1 MLLALLLILAGLAGA
16 IAPQT
21 AAAKEFVQIK
31 IGSMSTTAD
40 FATYYPADISALK
53 SGWIEC
59 ATQEHTK
66 RTVVLHDV
74 VLEGD
79 IEIEGADLT
88 VVLYGKSS
96 ITGNIT
102 GPKDIRI
109 TDGNSQNE
117 HSLDMGTLKSED
129 GDIQID
135 GNCSVRCKEIRSEEG
150 YVTIQNAT
158 VQAIGGAIA
167 ADDGIKLIGVSVL
180 YGYPDGYKEIVEEKR
195 DGDRSKMYYLVNGWG
210 GLLHEV
216 VIGPSGAPSQPTI
229 GNGDDIFMT
238 PSPDS
243 KKEFPAIGGDIQQ
256 EFLVNIRSLR
266 YSASPQVIEKP
277 DWIVAW
283 RKGDRTFK
291 TILSAV
297 PNYGEARSG
306 DVVFLI
312 NGFRKTYKFSQ
323 LGGADSSDVV
333 VELTPREVSAEAGGK
348 EFDATIR
355 NKRGYMSL
363 EKYPFSPDAK
373 DWLTITSGD
382 THSDREKFDFHIKVA
397 PNTGPERK
405 GTVIFVTP
413 NGSEVLTINQA
424 ANFTLE
430 PKELDAG
437 PMRDHYEVT
446 LSCNVPYH
454 INDFNMPDWLD
465 VSGNSADYEAIQKM
479 TIAVE
484 PNTGAERT
492 ADVVF
497 KTSAGDVT
505 LKVTQAGAG
514 TKPEVKFTLE
524 PKELKVDADGGE
536 KEVTLSCNVPYH
548 IKDFNK
554 PDWLDVSGTSP
565 GLEAIQKITIFIQP
579 NTGGKR
585 EGVITFKTDKGNV
598 TLKVT
603 QAAGSTKPEPEKPE
617 PTLTLSTDMLT
628 FPTGGGKQTVNVKSN
643 YDWYTMSSAGSSS
656 WMKLTL
662 DLKTGTIVVE
672 VTPNTSTKKRGA
684 TIEVSLFERRID
696 TLITR
701 RILVTQDAANPKPA
715 LELEQENTISG
726 SLGSP
731 RKVKI
736 RSNVAWKATPTV
748 PWLHVEPSEG
758 TGSVPETLTITADP
772 NESEK
777 GRTGT
782 ITIESTDGSKLTRT
796 LTVAQKPAEVAVS
809 GLSINPAA
817 MTMGSGSGLAGFTL
831 FCDKG
836 WEISGAPDWMHPD
849 LTRGSGKQVIR
860 VRFDRNESGGERTGK
875 LTVKSDDGK
884 AERTF
889 TLTQRASQR
898 KPSRPSDDGT
908 YDYDLALNPEEIT
921 VGPSEGAGS
930 SISVATS
937 RLWAGSTTEDWIRL
951 ESAVGRGNGSFTFS
965 LAANPS
971 KEMRH
976 GTITVRT
983 QQGMDEL
990 KVAIHQQGRVGD
1002 EEAPTRVKVS
1012 SVSLDPSSITV
1023 NGDIRSKLIGASVY
1037 PSNAANK
1044 GLLWMS
1050 NNPSVAT
1057 VHVADTRAGL
1067 RSGSLRADE
1076 AEHTADD
1083 YAVVTIVGKG
1093 KATIAATASDGSGI
1107 VARCEVNVLSTV
1119 ANTVPYAP
1127 QAKVYTVGPTLYL
1140 SLPTAETVQVY
1151 TLAGTL
1157 YRTWQA
1163 PAGDTSVTLPI
1174 GTYIIKVGPL
1184 TEKVVVR

>member
-21 AAAKEFVQIK
+21 AAAKEFVLIK
-31 IGSMSTTAD
+31 IGGMSTTEN
-40 FATYYPADISALK
+40 FGTYYPVHIPGLK
-53 SGWIEC
+53 SGWIEYFTT
-59 ATQEHTK
+59 TQHTK
-66 RTVVLHDV
+66 RALHLHDV
-74 VLEGD
+74 VLDGD

-88 VVLYGKSS
+88 VVLYGKSR
-96 ITGNIT
+96 ITGSIT

-109 TDGNSQNE
+109 TDGSSQNE
-117 HSLDMGTLKSED
+117 NSLDMGILKSED

-150 YVTIQNAT
+150 YVTIKNAT

-323 LGGADSSDVV
+323 LGGANSLYVD
-333 VELTPREVSAEAGGK
+333 VELTPREVSAEAGGM

-355 NKRGYMSL
+355 NKRGYVTCL
-363 EKYPFSPDAK
+363 TLYPFTPDAK
-373 DWLTITSGD
+373 DWLTITSGE
-382 THSDREKFDFHIKVA
+382 TLGYHEKFDLHIKVA

-437 PMRDHYEVT
+437 PMRDDYEVT

-479 TIAVE
+479 TIIV
-484 PNTGAERT
+484 
-492 ADVVF
+492 
-497 KTSAGDVT
+497 
-505 LKVTQAGAG
+505 L
-514 TKPEVKFTLE
+514 
-524 PKELKVDADGGE
+524 
-536 KEVTLSCNVPYH
+536 
-548 IKDFNK
+548 
-554 PDWLDVSGTSP
+554 
-565 GLEAIQKITIFIQP
+565 P

-585 EGVITFKTDKGNV
+585 EGVITFKTTAGEVK
-598 TLKVT
+598 LKVT
-603 QAAGSTKPEPEKPE
+603 QAAAGTKPEPEKPE
-617 PTLTLSTDMLT
+617 PTLTLSPDMLT

-748 PWLHVEPSEG
+748 PWLHVKPSEG
-758 TGSVPETLTITADP
+758 TGSVPEPSPLPPIPTSPRRA
-772 NESEK
+772 
-777 GRTGT
+777 
-782 ITIESTDGSKLTRT
+782 
-796 LTVAQKPAEVAVS
+796 APA
-809 GLSINPAA
+809 
-817 MTMGSGSGLAGFTL
+817 
-831 FCDKG
+831 
-836 WEISGAPDWMHPD
+836 
-849 LTRGSGKQVIR
+849 
-860 VRFDRNESGGERTGK
+860 
-875 LTVKSDDGK
+875 
-884 AERTF
+884 
-889 TLTQRASQR
+889 
-898 KPSRPSDDGT
+898 PS
-908 YDYDLALNPEEIT
+908 
-921 VGPSEGAGS
+921 
-930 SISVATS
+930 
-937 RLWAGSTTEDWIRL
+937 
-951 ESAVGRGNGSFTFS
+951 
-965 LAANPS
+965 
-971 KEMRH
+971 
-976 GTITVRT
+976 
-983 QQGMDEL
+983 
-990 KVAIHQQGRVGD
+990 
-1002 EEAPTRVKVS
+1002 
-1012 SVSLDPSSITV
+1012 
-1023 NGDIRSKLIGASVY
+1023 
-1037 PSNAANK
+1037 PSN
-1044 GLLWMS
+1044 
-1050 NNPSVAT
+1050 
-1057 VHVADTRAGL
+1057 R
-1067 RSGSLRADE
+1067 
-1076 AEHTADD
+1076 
-1083 YAVVTIVGKG
+1083 
-1093 KATIAATASDGSGI
+1093 
-1107 VARCEVNVLSTV
+1107 
-1119 ANTVPYAP
+1119 
-1127 QAKVYTVGPTLYL
+1127 
-1140 SLPTAETVQVY
+1140 PTAASSPARSPWPRNPPKWPSAA
-1151 TLAGTL
+1151 LASTP
-1157 YRTWQA
+1157 Q
-1163 PAGDTSVTLPI
+1163 P
-1174 GTYIIKVGPL
+1174 
-1184 TEKVVVR
+1184 

>member
-21 AAAKEFVQIK
+21 VAAKEFVQIK
-31 IGSMSTTAD
+31 IGGMATTEN
-40 FATYYPADISALK
+40 FGTYYPVHIPGLK
-53 SGWIEC
+53 SGWIEYF
-59 ATQEHTK
+59 TTTLHTK
-66 RTVVLHDV
+66 RALHLHDV

-96 ITGNIT
+96 ITGSIT
-102 GPKDIRI
+102 GTKDIRI
-109 TDGNSQNE
+109 TDESWENE
-117 HSLDMGTLKSED
+117 HSLRVEKIYSRN
-129 GDIQID
+129 GDILID
-135 GNCSVRCKEIRSEEG
+135 GNCSVQSRRDIRSEEG
-150 YVTIQNAT
+150 YVTIKNAT
-158 VQAIGGAIA
+158 LHVLSGYIS
-167 ADDGIKLIGVSVL
+167 ADDGINMEGVSVL
-180 YGYPDGYKEIVEEKR
+180 YGYPGRYNEILEMKFEGPYQSHFDK
-195 DGDRSKMYYLVNGWG
+195 SKMYYLVNWAGIP
-210 GLLHEV
+210 LREV
-216 VIGPSGAPSQPTI
+216 IIGPSGAPSSPKI
-229 GNGDDIFMT
+229 ESEYDIFMGA
-238 PSPDS
+238 DS
-243 KKEFPAIGGDIQQ
+243 ETTFPAIGGDIKQ
-256 EFLVNIRSLR
+256 EFYM
-266 YSASPQVIEKP
+266 YSSTLHYSVWTLQVVEKP
-277 DWIVAW
+277 DWIVDW
-283 RKGDRTFK
+283 QRGDGELKNK
-291 TILSAV
+291 TVLRAA

-306 DVVFLI
+306 DVVFLV
-312 NGFRKTYKFSQ
+312 NGFRKTYKVSQ
-323 LGGADSSDVV
+323 LGGADPSDVV

-363 EKYPFSPDAK
+363 EKYPFSLDAEH
-373 DWLTITSGD
+373 WLTITSGD
-382 THSDREKFDFHIKVA
+382 THGNLEKFDFHIKVA

-405 GTVIFVTP
+405 GTVIFVTSR
-413 NGSEVLTINQA
+413 GTEVMTIHQA
-424 ANFTLE
+424 AGGDNPE
-430 PKELDAG
+430 PK
-437 PMRDHYEVT
+437 P
-446 LSCNVPYH
+446 
-454 INDFNMPDWLD
+454 
-465 VSGNSADYEAIQKM
+465 
-479 TIAVE
+479 E
-484 PNTGAERT
+484 P
-492 ADVVF
+492 
-497 KTSAGDVT
+497 
-505 LKVTQAGAG
+505 
-514 TKPEVKFTLE
+514 KFTLE
-524 PKELKVDADGGE
+524 PKELKVDADGGK
-536 KEVTLSCNVPYH
+536 KEVTLSCNVLYYVSH
-548 IKDFNK
+548 TDK
-554 PDWLDVSGTSP
+554 PDWLSVSGYINGYTKSQT
-565 GLEAIQKITIFIQP
+565 LTITVND

-585 EGVITFKTDKGNV
+585 EGMITFKTSEGDV

-603 QAAGSTKPEPEKPE
+603 QEGGGTKPEPEKP
-617 PTLTLSTDMLT
+617 TLTLSISFKGDGSAI
-628 FPTGGGKQTVNVKSN
+628 PAGGGTKEVIVKSN
-643 YDWYTMSSAGSSS
+643 AEWSASLPKDCK
-656 WMKLTL
+656 WLTL
-662 DLKTGTIVVE
+662 DKDGGTNDGTLTLTAKE
-672 VTPNTSTKKRGA
+672 NTAYEPRKVTLT
-684 TIEVSLFERRID
+684 VSLDEGD
-696 TLITR
+696 KSQTLEIT
-701 RILVTQDAANPKPA
+701 QAANPKPV
-715 LELEQENTISG
+715 LELEQENVVTG
-726 SLGSP
+726 PLGSA
-731 RKVKI
+731 REVKI

-748 PWLHVEPSEG
+748 AWLHVKPSEG
-758 TGSVPETLTITADP
+758 TGSKSATLTITADE
-772 NESEK
+772 NTAEK

-796 LTVAQKPAEVAVS
+796 LTVAQKPAAVAATGIS
-809 GLSINPAA
+809 LNPAS
-817 MTMGSGSGLAGFTL
+817 MTMGSGGGMVGFNVYAS
-831 FCDKG
+831 KG
-836 WEISGAPDWMHPD
+836 WTISGSPDWMHPD
-849 LTRGSGKQVIR
+849 ATRGSGTRLVI
-860 VRFDRNESGGERTGK
+860 VRFDRNESGAERTGK

-884 AERTF
+884 AEKVF

-898 KPSRPSDDGT
+898 KPTRPSDDGT
-908 YDYDLALNPEEIT
+908 YDYDLAIGAEEIT

-983 QQGMDEL
+983 QQGLDEL

-1050 NNPSVAT
+1050 SNPSVAT

-1163 PAGDTSVTLPI
+1163 PAGDTSVTLPL
-1174 GTYIIKVGPL
+1174 GTYIIKVGHL

>member
-16 IAPQT
+16 MAPQT

-31 IGSMSTTAD
+31 IGGMTTTEN
-40 FATYYPADISALK
+40 FGTYYPVHIPGLR
-53 SGWIEC
+53 SGWIEYF
-59 ATQEHTK
+59 THRHTK
-66 RTVVLHDV
+66 RVLHLHDV
-74 VLEGD
+74 VLNGS

-88 VVLYGKSS
+88 VVLYGKNDV
-96 ITGNIT
+96 IDIK

-109 TDGNSQNE
+109 TDGSSQNE
-117 HSLDMGTLKSED
+117 NSLDMGDLISED
-129 GDIQID
+129 GNIQID
-135 GNCSVRCKEIRSEEG
+135 GNCSVRSRKIRSEEG

-180 YGYPDGYKEIVEEKR
+180 YGYPDGYSEIFEKKR
-195 DGDRSKMYYLVNGWG
+195 DGDRSAMYYFVTFG
-210 GLLHEV
+210 GRPLDEV
-216 VIGPSGAPSQPTI
+216 IIGPSGAPSKPTI
-229 GNGDDIFMT
+229 EHGYEIYMT
-238 PSPDS
+238 PLHQ
-243 KKEFPAIGGDIQQ
+243 EFPAIGGDLKQ
-256 EFLVNIRSLR
+256 EFWVNIPSLH
-266 YSASPQVIEKP
+266 YSASPKVIEKP
-277 DWIVAW
+277 DWIVDW
-283 RKGDRTFK
+283 RYGDKTFK
-291 TILSAV
+291 TILTAA
-297 PNYGEARSG
+297 PNYGEARYG
-306 DVVFLI
+306 EVVFLV
-312 NGFRKTYKFSQ
+312 NGFRKTYQFSQ

-333 VELTPREVSAEAGGK
+333 VVTPREVSAEAGGK

-355 NKRGYMSL
+355 NRGYMSL
-363 EKYPFSPDAK
+363 EKYPFSLDAK
-373 DWLTITSGD
+373 DWLTITSGN
-382 THSDREKFDFHIKVA
+382 TFGDRKEFDFHIKVA

-405 GTVIFVTP
+405 GTVIFVTSK
-413 NGSEVLTINQA
+413 GAEVMTINQA
-424 ANFTLE
+424 AGGDNPE
-430 PKELDAG
+430 PKPEEPKLTLNPEELEVDASAQK
-437 PMRDHYEVT
+437 RKVT
-446 LSCNVPYH
+446 LTSDVPVH
-454 INDFNMPDWLD
+454 ISRIDVPRWIDWSEE
-465 VSGNSADYEAIQKM
+465 SGEAYSKSYTL
-479 TIAVE
+479 TIS
-484 PNTGAERT
+484 
-492 ADVVF
+492 F
-497 KTSAGDVT
+497 
-505 LKVTQAGAG
+505 
-514 TKPEVKFTLE
+514 
-524 PKELKVDADGGE
+524 
-536 KEVTLSCNVPYH
+536 
-548 IKDFNK
+548 
-554 PDWLDVSGTSP
+554 
-565 GLEAIQKITIFIQP
+565 EA

-585 EGVITFKTDKGNV
+585 EGVITVKTTGGDV

-603 QAAGSTKPEPEKPE
+603 QEGGGTKPEPEKP
-617 PTLTLSTDMLT
+617 TLTLSISFKGDGSAI
-628 FPTGGGKQTVNVKSN
+628 PAGGGTKEVTVTSN
-643 YDWYTMSSAGSSS
+643 GEWSASLPKDCK
-656 WMKLTL
+656 WLTL
-662 DLKTGTIVVE
+662 DKDGGTNDGTLTLTAKE
-672 VTPNTSTKKRGA
+672 NTAYEPRKVTLT
-684 TIEVSLFERRID
+684 VSLDEGD
-696 TLITR
+696 KSQTLEIT
-701 RILVTQDAANPKPA
+701 QAANPKPV
-715 LELEQENTISG
+715 LELEQENVVTG
-726 SLGSP
+726 PLGSA
-731 RKVKI
+731 REVKI

-748 PWLHVEPSEG
+748 AWLHVKPSEG
-758 TGSVPETLTITADP
+758 TGSKSATLTITADE
-772 NESEK
+772 NTAEK

-782 ITIESTDGSKLTRT
+782 ITIESTDGSKLTRM
-796 LTVAQKPAEVAVS
+796 LTVAQKPAAVAATGIS
-809 GLSINPAA
+809 LNPAA
-817 MTMGSGSGLAGFTL
+817 ITMGSGGGMVGFNVYAG
-831 FCDKG
+831 KG
-836 WEISGAPDWMHPD
+836 WTISGSPDWMHPD
-849 LTRGSGKQVIR
+849 ATRGSGTRLVI
-860 VRFDRNESGGERTGK
+860 VRFDRNESGAERTGK

-884 AERTF
+884 TERTF

-908 YDYDLALNPEEIT
+908 YDYDLAIGAEEIT

-1023 NGDIRSKLIGASVY
+1023 NGDLSTTLISAIVS
-1037 PSNAANK
+1037 PDNARNK

-1050 NNPSVAT
+1050 SNAAVAT
-1057 VHVADTRAGL
+1057 VKVTGTSAVAAALSDRPQL
-1067 RSGSLRADE
+1067 RFAPD
-1076 AEHTADD
+1076 ADD
-1083 YAVVTIVGKG
+1083 YALVTIVGKG

-1174 GTYIIKVGPL
+1174 GTYIIKVGQL

>member
-31 IGSMSTTAD
+31 IGGMATTAN
-40 FATYYPADISALK
+40 FGTYYPVDIPGLK
-53 SGWIEC
+53 SGWIEYI
-59 ATQEHTK
+59 THQHTK
-66 RTVVLHDV
+66 RVLHLHDV

-96 ITGNIT
+96 IKGSIK

-109 TDGNSQNE
+109 TDESSQNE
-117 HSLDMGTLKSED
+117 HSSIVRGIRSEN

-135 GNCSVRCKEIRSEEG
+135 GNCFVQSRDDIRSEEG
-150 YVTIQNAT
+150 YVTIKNAT
-158 VQAIGGAIA
+158 VHVSGEGSIA

-180 YGYPDGYKEIVEEKR
+180 FTSPGDYKGILEMKYNPDDVFKNEDKSE
-195 DGDRSKMYYLVNGWG
+195 MYYFVNMADTPVE
-210 GLLHEV
+210 EV
-216 VIGPSGAPSQPTI
+216 VIGPSGAPSKPTI
-229 GNGDDIFMT
+229 EHGDDIFMA
-238 PSPDS
+238 PSPNS
-243 KKEFPAIGGDIQQ
+243 QKEFPAIGGDIQQ
-256 EFLVNIRSLR
+256 EFWVHIRSLR

-323 LGGADSSDVV
+323 LGGADSLYVD
-333 VELTPREVSAEAGGK
+333 VELTPREVSAEAGGM

-355 NKRGYMSL
+355 NKRGYVMCL
-363 EKYPFSPDAK
+363 TLYPFTPDAK
-373 DWLTITSGD
+373 DWLTITSGE
-382 THSDREKFDFHIKVA
+382 TLGYHEKFDLHIKVA

-424 ANFTLE
+424 AGGETPDKPKPEDNFTLE

-437 PMRDHYEVT
+437 PMRDDYEVT

-479 TIAVE
+479 TIIV
-484 PNTGAERT
+484 
-492 ADVVF
+492 
-497 KTSAGDVT
+497 
-505 LKVTQAGAG
+505 L
-514 TKPEVKFTLE
+514 
-524 PKELKVDADGGE
+524 
-536 KEVTLSCNVPYH
+536 
-548 IKDFNK
+548 
-554 PDWLDVSGTSP
+554 
-565 GLEAIQKITIFIQP
+565 P

-585 EGVITFKTDKGNV
+585 EGVITFKTSEGDV

-603 QAAGSTKPEPEKPE
+603 QEGTGTKPEPEKP
-617 PTLTLSTDMLT
+617 TLTLSISFKGDGSAI
-628 FPTGGGKQTVNVKSN
+628 PAGGGTKEVTVTSN
-643 YDWYTMSSAGSSS
+643 GQWSASLPKDCK
-656 WMKLTL
+656 WLTL
-662 DLKTGTIVVE
+662 DKDGGTNDGTLTLTAKE
-672 VTPNTSTKKRGA
+672 NTAYEPRKVTLT
-684 TIEVSLFERRID
+684 VSLD
-696 TLITR
+696 KGDKSQTLEIT
-701 RILVTQDAANPKPA
+701 QAANPKPV
-715 LELEQENTISG
+715 LELEQENVVTG
-726 SLGSP
+726 PLGSA
-731 RKVKI
+731 REVKI

-748 PWLHVEPSEG
+748 AWLHIAPS
-758 TGSVPETLTITADP
+758 TGSKSATLTITADE
-772 NESEK
+772 NTAEK

-782 ITIESTDGSKLTRT
+782 ITIESTDGSKLTRM
-796 LTVAQKPAEVAVS
+796 LTVAQ
-809 GLSINPAA
+809 NPAA
-817 MTMGSGSGLAGFTL
+817 VAATGISLNPASMTMGSGGGMVGFNVYAS
-831 FCDKG
+831 KG
-836 WEISGAPDWMHPD
+836 WTISGSPDWMHPD
-849 LTRGSGKQVIR
+849 ATRGSGTRLVI
-860 VRFDRNESGGERTGK
+860 VRFDRNESGAERTGK

-884 AERTF
+884 TERTF

-930 SISVATS
+930 TISVATS
-937 RLWAGSTTEDWIRL
+937 RLWAGSTTEDWIKL
-951 ESAVGRGNGSFTFS
+951 NQAVGRGNGSFTFS

-1023 NGDIRSKLIGASVY
+1023 NGDLSTTLISAIVS
-1037 PSNAANK
+1037 PDNARNK

-1050 NNPSVAT
+1050 SNAAVAT
-1057 VHVADTRAGL
+1057 VKVTGTSAVAAALSDRPQL
-1067 RSGSLRADE
+1067 RFAPD
-1076 AEHTADD
+1076 ADD
-1083 YAVVTIVGKG
+1083 YALVTIVGKG

-1140 SLPTAETVQVY
+1140 SLPTPETVQVY

-1163 PAGDTSVTLPI
+1163 PAGDTSVTLPA
-1174 GTYIIKVGPL
+1174 GTYIIKVGQL

>member
-21 AAAKEFVQIK
+21 AAAKEFVLIK
-31 IGSMSTTAD
+31 IGSMSTTAN
-40 FATYYPADISALK
+40 FATYGPADISALK
-53 SGWIEC
+53 SGWIEIT
-59 ATQEHTK
+59 TQIHTK
-66 RTVVLHDV
+66 RSVVLHDV

-88 VVLYGKSS
+88 VVLYGKNDVGY
-96 ITGNIT
+96 IE

-109 TDGNSQNE
+109 TDGSSQQENS
-117 HSLDMGTLKSED
+117 LILMGIRSEN

-135 GNCSVRCKEIRSEEG
+135 GNCFVQSKWEIRSEEG
-150 YVTIQNAT
+150 YVTIKNAT
-158 VQAIGGAIA
+158 LHALRRAIA
-167 ADDGIKLIGVSVL
+167 ADDGINMEGVSVK
-180 YGYPDGYKEIVEEKR
+180 YAYPGTYWKPLETEKVDYDKSR
-195 DGDRSKMYYLVNGWG
+195 MYRLVNTEGKDLW
-210 GLLHEV
+210 EV
-216 VIGPSGAPSQPTI
+216 LIGPSGAPSEPPLEVLMDPESIEFSATEGTREVNLYMRSTAHYI
-229 GNGDDIFMT
+229 EEGDV
-238 PSPDS
+238 
-243 KKEFPAIGGDIQQ
+243 K
-256 EFLVNIRSLR
+256 
-266 YSASPQVIEKP
+266 VIEKP
-277 DWIVAW
+277 DWILCEPDAKFPGKMKL
-283 RKGDRTFK
+283 R
-291 TILSAV
+291 V
-297 PNYGEARSG
+297 PNNYGGERSG
-306 DVVFLI
+306 EVVFEVK
-312 NGFRKTYKFSQ
+312 GFTKTCHVTQ
-323 LGGADSSDVV
+323 L
-333 VELTPREVSAEAGGK
+333 AGGEGSQSSK
-348 EFDATIR
+348 IRLVPSRVNVEAEGEEFDVSVET
-355 NKRGYMSL
+355 KDYSHMSL
-363 EKYPFSPDAK
+363 TQYPFSLDAK
-373 DWLTITSGD
+373 DWLRITSGD
-382 THSDREKFDFHIKVA
+382 THSSSKYFSFKIKVE

-405 GTVIFVTP
+405 GTVIFPTSK
-413 NGSEVLTINQA
+413 GTEVLTIHQA
-424 ANFTLE
+424 AGGETPDK
-430 PKELDAG
+430 PK
-437 PMRDHYEVT
+437 P
-446 LSCNVPYH
+446 
-454 INDFNMPDWLD
+454 
-465 VSGNSADYEAIQKM
+465 
-479 TIAVE
+479 
-484 PNTGAERT
+484 
-492 ADVVF
+492 
-497 KTSAGDVT
+497 
-505 LKVTQAGAG
+505 
-514 TKPEVKFTLE
+514 KPEEAKFTLE
-524 PKELKVDADGGE
+524 PKELKVDADGGK

-548 IKDFNK
+548 IDDLNK
-554 PDWLDVSGTSP
+554 PDWLSVSGNSP
-565 GLEAIQKITIFIQP
+565 GLEAIQKITITIND
-579 NTGGKR
+579 NTGSKR
-585 EGVITFKTDKGNV
+585 EGVITFKTSEGDV

-603 QAAGSTKPEPEKPE
+603 QEGKKEK
-617 PTLTLSTDMLT
+617 PTLTLSISFKGDGSAI
-628 FPTGGGKQTVNVKSN
+628 PAGGGTKEVTVTSN
-643 YDWYTMSSAGSSS
+643 GEWSASLPKDCK
-656 WMKLTL
+656 WLTL
-662 DLKTGTIVVE
+662 DKDGGTNDGTLTLTAKE
-672 VTPNTSTKKRGA
+672 NTAYEPRKVTLT
-684 TIEVSLFERRID
+684 VSLDEGD
-696 TLITR
+696 KSQTLEIT
-701 RILVTQDAANPKPA
+701 QAAKPKPV
-715 LELEQENTISG
+715 LELEQENVVTG
-726 SLGSP
+726 PLGSA
-731 RKVKI
+731 REVKI

-748 PWLHVEPSEG
+748 AWLHIKPS
-758 TGSVPETLTITADP
+758 TGSKSATLTITADE
-772 NESEK
+772 NTAEK

-796 LTVAQKPAEVAVS
+796 LTVAQKPAAVAATGIS
-809 GLSINPAA
+809 LNPASI
-817 MTMGSGSGLAGFTL
+817 TMGSGGGMVGFNVYAS
-831 FCDKG
+831 KG
-836 WEISGAPDWMHPD
+836 WTISGSPDWMHPD
-849 LTRGSGKQVIR
+849 ATRGSGTRLVI
-860 VRFDRNESGGERTGK
+860 VRFDRNESGAERTGK

-908 YDYDLALNPEEIT
+908 YDYDLAIGAEEIT

-930 SISVATS
+930 TISVATS

-1050 NNPSVAT
+1050 SNPSVAT

-1163 PAGDTSVTLPI
+1163 PAGDTSLTLPA
-1174 GTYIIKVGPL
+1174 GTYIIKVGQL

>member
-21 AAAKEFVQIK
+21 AAAKEFVRIK
-31 IGSMSTTAD
+31 IGGMSTTEN
-40 FATYYPADISALK
+40 FGTYYPVHIPGLR
-53 SGWIEC
+53 SGWIEYF
-59 ATQEHTK
+59 THQHTK
-66 RTVVLHDV
+66 RVLHLHDV
-74 VLEGD
+74 VLNGD

-88 VVLYGKSS
+88 VVLYGKNDVLD
-96 ITGNIT
+96 IK

-117 HSLDMGTLKSED
+117 NSLDMGDLISED
-129 GDIQID
+129 GNIQID
-135 GNCSVRCKEIRSEEG
+135 GNCSVRSRKIRSEEG

-180 YGYPDGYKEIVEEKR
+180 YGYPDGYSEIFEKKR
-195 DGDRSKMYYLVNGWG
+195 DGDRSAMYYFVNFG
-210 GLLHEV
+210 GRPLDEV
-216 VIGPSGAPSQPTI
+216 IIGPSGAPSQPTI
-229 GNGDDIFMT
+229 EHGYEIYMT
-238 PSPDS
+238 PLHQ
-243 KKEFPAIGGDIQQ
+243 EFPAIGGDLKQ
-256 EFLVNIRSLR
+256 EFWVNIPSLH
-266 YSASPQVIEKP
+266 YTAYPQVIEKP
-277 DWIVAW
+277 DWIVDW
-283 RKGDRTFK
+283 RRGDKGFK

-306 DVVFLI
+306 DVVFLV
-312 NGFRKTYKFSQ
+312 NGFRKTYEFSQ
-323 LGGADSSDVV
+323 LGGADPSDVV
-333 VELTPREVSAEAGGK
+333 VELTPREVSAEAGGM

-363 EKYPFSPDAK
+363 KKYPFSPDAT
-373 DWLTITSGD
+373 DWLTITSGNTYGD
-382 THSDREKFDFHIKVA
+382 YQKFDFHIKVA

-405 GTVIFVTP
+405 GTVIFVTSRGP
-413 NGSEVLTINQA
+413 EVMTINQKA
-424 ANFTLE
+424 VEAKFTLV

-437 PMRDHYEVT
+437 SMRDDYKVT
-446 LSCNVPYH
+446 LSCNVPYN
-454 INDFNMPDWLD
+454 INGL
-465 VSGNSADYEAIQKM
+465 
-479 TIAVE
+479 
-484 PNTGAERT
+484 
-492 ADVVF
+492 
-497 KTSAGDVT
+497 
-505 LKVTQAGAG
+505 
-514 TKPEVKFTLE
+514 
-524 PKELKVDADGGE
+524 
-536 KEVTLSCNVPYH
+536 
-548 IKDFNK
+548 NK
-554 PDWLDVSGTSP
+554 PDWLSVSGNSP
-565 GLEAIQKITIFIQP
+565 GLEAIQKMTITVND
-579 NTGGKR
+579 NTGSKR

-603 QAAGSTKPEPEKPE
+603 QAAGSTKPEPEKP
-617 PTLTLSTDMLT
+617 TLTLSISFKGDGSAI
-628 FPTGGGKQTVNVKSN
+628 PAGGGTKEVTVTSN
-643 YDWYTMSSAGSSS
+643 GEWSASLPKDCK
-656 WMKLTL
+656 WLTL
-662 DLKTGTIVVE
+662 DKDGGTNDGTLTLTAKE
-672 VTPNTSTKKRGA
+672 NTAYEPRKVTLT
-684 TIEVSLFERRID
+684 VSLDEGD
-696 TLITR
+696 KSQTLEIT
-701 RILVTQDAANPKPA
+701 QAANPKPV
-715 LELEQENTISG
+715 LELEQENVVTG
-726 SLGSP
+726 PLGSA
-731 RKVKI
+731 REVKI
-736 RSNVAWKATPTV
+736 RSNVAWKATPV
-748 PWLHVEPSEG
+748 DAWLHVKPSEG
-758 TGSVPETLTITADP
+758 TGSATLTLTADE
-772 NESEK
+772 NTAEK

-796 LTVAQKPAEVAVS
+796 LTVAQKPAAVAATGIS
-809 GLSINPAA
+809 LNPAS
-817 MTMGSGSGLAGFTL
+817 MTMGSGGGMVGFNVYAS
-831 FCDKG
+831 KG
-836 WEISGAPDWMHPD
+836 WTISGSPDWMHPD
-849 LTRGSGKQVIR
+849 ATRGSGTRLVI
-860 VRFDRNESGGERTGK
+860 VRFDRNESGAERTGK

-889 TLTQRASQR
+889 TLTQRAGQR
-898 KPSRPSDDGT
+898 KPTPSPGST
-908 YDYDLALNPEEIT
+908 PSEEYDYDLALNPEEIT
-921 VGPSEGAGS
+921 VGPSDGAGS

-1023 NGDIRSKLIGASVY
+1023 NGDLSTTLISAIVS
-1037 PSNAANK
+1037 PDNARNK

-1050 NNPSVAT
+1050 SNAAVAT
-1057 VHVADTRAGL
+1057 VKVTGTSAVAAALSDRPQL
-1067 RSGSLRADE
+1067 RFAPD
-1076 AEHTADD
+1076 ADD
-1083 YAVVTIVGKG
+1083 YALVTIVGKG

-1140 SLPTAETVQVY
+1140 SLPTPETVQVY

-1163 PAGDTSVTLPI
+1163 PAGDTSVTLPL
-1174 GTYIIKVGPL
+1174 GTYIIKVGHL

>member
-21 AAAKEFVQIK
+21 AAAKEIVQIK
-31 IGSMSTTAD
+31 IGGMATTEN
-40 FATYYPADISALK
+40 FGTYYPVHIPGLK
-53 SGWIEC
+53 SGWIEYF
-59 ATQEHTK
+59 THRHTK
-66 RTVVLHDV
+66 RVLHLHDV

-109 TDGNSQNE
+109 TDGSSQNE
-117 HSLDMGTLKSED
+117 NSLDMGDLISED
-129 GDIQID
+129 GNIQID
-135 GNCSVRCKEIRSEEG
+135 GNCSVRCRKIRSEEG

-158 VQAIGGAIA
+158 VQAMYGAIA

-210 GLLHEV
+210 GFLSEV
-216 VIGPSGAPSQPTI
+216 IIGPSGAPSQPTI
-229 GNGDDIFMT
+229 GNGDEIFMT
-238 PSPDS
+238 PSPNS
-243 KKEFPAIGGDIQQ
+243 QKEFPAIGGDIQQ
-256 EFLVNIRSLR
+256 EFLVHIPSLR

-323 LGGADSSDVV
+323 LGGADSLYVD
-333 VELTPREVSAEAGGK
+333 VELTPREVSAEAGGM

-355 NKRGYMSL
+355 NKRGYVTCL
-363 EKYPFSPDAK
+363 TLYPFTPDAK
-373 DWLTITSGD
+373 DWLTITSGE
-382 THSDREKFDFHIKVA
+382 TLGYHEKFDLHIKVA

-405 GTVIFVTP
+405 GTVIFVTS

-437 PMRDHYEVT
+437 PMRDDYEVT

-454 INDFNMPDWLD
+454 INDFNM
-465 VSGNSADYEAIQKM
+465 
-479 TIAVE
+479 
-484 PNTGAERT
+484 
-492 ADVVF
+492 
-497 KTSAGDVT
+497 
-505 LKVTQAGAG
+505 
-514 TKPEVKFTLE
+514 
-524 PKELKVDADGGE
+524 
-536 KEVTLSCNVPYH
+536 
-548 IKDFNK
+548 

-585 EGVITFKTDKGNV
+585 EGVITFKTTEGEVK
-598 TLKVT
+598 LKVT
-603 QAAGSTKPEPEKPE
+603 QEGGGTKPEPEKPE

-731 RKVKI
+731 REVKI

-817 MTMGSGSGLAGFTL
+817 MTMGSGGGMAGFNVYAG
-831 FCDKG
+831 KG
-836 WEISGAPDWMHPD
+836 WTISGSPDWMHPD
-849 LTRGSGKQVIR
+849 ATRGSGTRLVI
-860 VRFDRNESGGERTGK
+860 VRFDRNESGAERTGK

-884 AERTF
+884 AEKVF
-889 TLTQRASQR
+889 TLTQRPGQH

-908 YDYDLALNPEEIT
+908 YDYDLAIGTEEIT

-1050 NNPSVAT
+1050 SNPSVAT

-1093 KATIAATASDGSGI
+1093 KATITAATSDGSSI

-1163 PAGDTSVTLPI
+1163 PAGDTSVTLPA
-1174 GTYIIKVGPL
+1174 GTYIIKVGQL
-1184 TEKVVVR
+1184 TEKVAVR

>member
-21 AAAKEFVQIK
+21 AAAKEIVQIK
-31 IGSMSTTAD
+31 IGGMATTEN
-40 FATYYPADISALK
+40 FGTYYPVHIPGLK
-53 SGWIEC
+53 SGWIEYF
-59 ATQEHTK
+59 THRHTK
-66 RTVVLHDV
+66 RVLHLHDV

-88 VVLYGKSS
+88 VVLYGKNR
-96 ITGNIT
+96 ITGSIT

-150 YVTIQNAT
+150 YVTIKNAT

-323 LGGADSSDVV
+323 LGGANSLYVD
-333 VELTPREVSAEAGGK
+333 VELTPREVSAEAGGM

-355 NKRGYMSL
+355 NKRGYVTCL
-363 EKYPFSPDAK
+363 TLYPFTPDAK
-373 DWLTITSGD
+373 DWLTITSGE
-382 THSDREKFDFHIKVA
+382 TLGYHEKFDLHIKVA

-405 GTVIFVTP
+405 GTVIFVTS

-437 PMRDHYEVT
+437 PMRDDYEVT

-479 TIAVE
+479 TIIV
-484 PNTGAERT
+484 
-492 ADVVF
+492 
-497 KTSAGDVT
+497 
-505 LKVTQAGAG
+505 L
-514 TKPEVKFTLE
+514 
-524 PKELKVDADGGE
+524 
-536 KEVTLSCNVPYH
+536 
-548 IKDFNK
+548 
-554 PDWLDVSGTSP
+554 
-565 GLEAIQKITIFIQP
+565 P

-585 EGVITFKTDKGNV
+585 EGVITFKTTEGEVK
-598 TLKVT
+598 LKVT
-603 QAAGSTKPEPEKPE
+603 QAAAGTKPEPEKPE

-817 MTMGSGSGLAGFTL
+817 MTMGGGSGLAGFTL

-849 LTRGSGKQVIR
+849 LTRSSGKQVIR
-860 VRFDRNESGGERTGK
+860 VRFDRNESGAERTGK

-951 ESAVGRGNGSFTFS
+951 ESAVGRGNGSFTFTV
-965 LAANPS
+965 APNPS

-990 KVAIHQQGRVGD
+990 KVTIHQQGRVGD

-1163 PAGDTSVTLPI
+1163 PAGDTSVTLPA
-1174 GTYIIKVGPL
+1174 GTYIIKVGHL
-1184 TEKVVVR
+1184 TEKVHVPR

>member
-31 IGSMSTTAD
+31 IGSMSTTAN
-40 FATYYPADISALK
+40 FGTYHPGDISALK
-53 SGWIEC
+53 SGWIEYFTT
-59 ATQEHTK
+59 TQHTK
-66 RTVVLHDV
+66 RALHLHDV

-88 VVLYGKSS
+88 VVLYGKNDVVH
-96 ITGNIT
+96 IKGT
-102 GPKDIRI
+102 KDIRI
-109 TDGNSQNE
+109 TDGNSQKEN
-117 HSLDMGTLKSED
+117 SLDMGTLKSED

-135 GNCSVRCKEIRSEEG
+135 GNCSVRCKKIRSEEG

-158 VQAIGGAIA
+158 VQAIGRAIA

-180 YGYPDGYKEIVEEKR
+180 FVCPGDYKGILEMKYNPGDVFNEEDK
-195 DGDRSKMYYLVNGWG
+195 SKMYYFVNWADRPVE
-210 GLLHEV
+210 EV
-216 VIGPSGAPSQPTI
+216 IIGPSGAPSQPTI
-229 GNGDDIFMT
+229 EHAGEIFMT
-238 PSPDS
+238 PSPYS
-243 KKEFPAIGGDIQQ
+243 EKEFPAIGGDIPQ
-256 EFLVNIRSLR
+256 EFWVSIRSLR

-277 DWIVAW
+277 DWIVDW
-283 RKGDRTFK
+283 RKGDKPFR
-291 TILSAV
+291 TILTAV
-297 PNYGEARSG
+297 PNYGEARYG

-323 LGGADSSDVV
+323 LGGADSSDVI

-363 EKYPFSPDAK
+363 EKYPFSPDAN

-382 THSDREKFDFHIKVA
+382 THGYRDKFDFHIKVA

-405 GTVIFVTP
+405 GTVIFVTSRGP
-413 NGSEVLTINQA
+413 EVMTINQA
-424 ANFTLE
+424 AGGDNPEPKPEAKFTLE
-430 PKELDAG
+430 PKELNAG
-437 PMRDHYEVT
+437 PMRDDYKVT
-446 LSCNVPYH
+446 LSCNVPYN
-454 INDFNMPDWLD
+454 INGL
-465 VSGNSADYEAIQKM
+465 
-479 TIAVE
+479 
-484 PNTGAERT
+484 
-492 ADVVF
+492 
-497 KTSAGDVT
+497 
-505 LKVTQAGAG
+505 
-514 TKPEVKFTLE
+514 
-524 PKELKVDADGGE
+524 
-536 KEVTLSCNVPYH
+536 
-548 IKDFNK
+548 NK
-554 PDWLDVSGTSP
+554 PDWLGISGNSP
-565 GLEAIQKITIFIQP
+565 GLEAIQKITITVND
-579 NTGGKR
+579 NTGSKR
-585 EGVITFKTDKGNV
+585 EGVITFKTTEGDV

-603 QAAGSTKPEPEKPE
+603 QEGGGTKPEPEKP
-617 PTLTLSTDMLT
+617 TLTLSISFKGDGSAI
-628 FPTGGGKQTVNVKSN
+628 PAGGGTKEVTVTSN
-643 YDWYTMSSAGSSS
+643 GQWSASLPKDCK
-656 WMKLTL
+656 WLTL
-662 DLKTGTIVVE
+662 DKDGGTNDGTLTLTAKE
-672 VTPNTSTKKRGA
+672 NTAYEPRKVTLT
-684 TIEVSLFERRID
+684 VSLD
-696 TLITR
+696 KGDKSQTLEIT
-701 RILVTQDAANPKPA
+701 QAANPKPV
-715 LELEQENTISG
+715 LELEQENVVTG
-726 SLGSP
+726 PLGSA
-731 RKVKI
+731 REVKI

-748 PWLHVEPSEG
+748 AWLHVKPSEG
-758 TGSVPETLTITADP
+758 TGSKSATLTITADE
-772 NESEK
+772 NTAEK

-782 ITIESTDGSKLTRT
+782 ITIESTDGSKLTRM
-796 LTVAQKPAEVAVS
+796 LTVAQKPAAVAATGIS
-809 GLSINPAA
+809 LNPASI
-817 MTMGSGSGLAGFTL
+817 TMGSGGGMVGFNVYAS
-831 FCDKG
+831 KG
-836 WEISGAPDWMHPD
+836 WTISGSPDWMHPD
-849 LTRGSGKQVIR
+849 ATRGSGTRLVI
-860 VRFDRNESGGERTGK
+860 VRFDRNESGAERTGK

-884 AERTF
+884 AEKVF

-908 YDYDLALNPEEIT
+908 YDYDLAIGTEEIT

-1050 NNPSVAT
+1050 SNPSVAT

-1140 SLPTAETVQVY
+1140 SLPTPETVQVY

-1163 PAGDTSVTLPI
+1163 PAGDTSVTLPL
-1174 GTYIIKVGPL
+1174 GTYIIKVGQL